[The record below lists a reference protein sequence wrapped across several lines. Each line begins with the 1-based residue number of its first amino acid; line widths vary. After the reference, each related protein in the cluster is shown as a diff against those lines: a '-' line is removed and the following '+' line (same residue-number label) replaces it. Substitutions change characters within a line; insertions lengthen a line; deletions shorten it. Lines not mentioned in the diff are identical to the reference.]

1 MKKFLIIILS
11 FFSYL
16 YSNSLKDEI
25 KLINSSNKTILQEYY
40 KFNNYNYYWISKE
53 SKIKPIAY
61 SLINSIEK
69 DILLKP
75 YKNRIFNMNK
85 IYSIL
90 KTQQFTQIEIELT
103 LLFEKYASFLNKS
116 IININRFDSL
126 IKKQNQKITWQKY
139 PLKNSKVKLLNYLS
153 KTNSFERFKE
163 IYKLTFPNSMQLVYE
178 LKKLEEMKEK
188 GIKFL
193 KLDSSTILKLN
204 HNNQAVEN
212 LRIRLYQEGF
222 KNSLDTNNLRVF
234 DKKLENIIKKF
245 QKRYGLK
252 VDGEVGKNTYRYLN
266 LSLEDK
272 IEKIRLNIQRLKWLP
287 KTLGDEFFIVNI
299 PEFKLKLYE
308 NKNLKLSM
316 SVVVGEKN
324 FPTSIFSNRI
334 SNIVLNPYWRIPK
347 SIVKKDILP
356 KLEKDKKYLEKMG
369 INLHENWEEDSFTYD
384 SKYIDWS
391 YYLNNNMDL
400 PFRFIQQ
407 PNEKNPLGKIKFSFP
422 NAHAIYLHDTPKK
435 NFFNYNKRAFS
446 HGCIRVEKPIVLLKN
461 IYEIENNKEE
471 IKSALKTIQSKNKQ
485 KITLKNSIPIH
496 IVYLTAW
503 IDEKGNLQI
512 RDDIYG
518 LDNIQKKAIDYSL

>member
-1 MKKFLIIILS
+1 
-11 FFSYL
+11 
-16 YSNSLKDEI
+16 
-25 KLINSSNKTILQEYY
+25 
-40 KFNNYNYYWISKE
+40 
-53 SKIKPIAY
+53 
-61 SLINSIEK
+61 
-69 DILLKP
+69 
-75 YKNRIFNMNK
+75 
-85 IYSIL
+85 
-90 KTQQFTQIEIELT
+90 
-103 LLFEKYASFLNKS
+103 
-116 IININRFDSL
+116 
-126 IKKQNQKITWQKY
+126 
-139 PLKNSKVKLLNYLS
+139 
-153 KTNSFERFKE
+153 
-163 IYKLTFPNSMQLVYE
+163 MQLVYE

-356 KLEKDKKYLEKMG
+356 KLEKDK
-369 INLHENWEEDSFTYD
+369 
-384 SKYIDWS
+384 
-391 YYLNNNMDL
+391 
-400 PFRFIQQ
+400 
-407 PNEKNPLGKIKFSFP
+407 
-422 NAHAIYLHDTPKK
+422 
-435 NFFNYNKRAFS
+435 
-446 HGCIRVEKPIVLLKN
+446 N
-461 IYEIENNKEE
+461 I
-471 IKSALKTIQSKNKQ
+471 
-485 KITLKNSIPIH
+485 
-496 IVYLTAW
+496 
-503 IDEKGNLQI
+503 
-512 RDDIYG
+512 
-518 LDNIQKKAIDYSL
+518 